1 MRTISL
7 TALAAAACLAL
18 TGCVAAAPAGGQTLA
33 DTKSPVQLLRN
44 EAANRIPADLVA
56 DILNTQDDSTNC
68 RTPETDPE
76 GLLRSWRS
84 IIRFQLVYGDS
95 VDVTA
100 VVDDLAESFVDQ
112 GWDRGIYGTASIIE
126 LTRSGSE
133 TNIHISTK
141 KPDDEKQAGAE
152 VQLAVAGPCVMTAG
166 KDSAEVL
173 KLGKVDDE

>member
-1 MRTISL
+1 MRSVPLI
-7 TALAAAACLAL
+7 ALAVLAALAL
-18 TGCVAAAPAGGQTLA
+18 SGCVESAPAGSQTLGQ
-33 DTKSPVQLLRN
+33 TKSPVQLIRN
-44 EAANRIPADLVA
+44 EVANRVPTDLVA

-84 IIRFQLVYGDS
+84 IIRFQLVYGEN
-95 VDVTA
+95 VDVMT

-141 KPDDEKQAGAE
+141 KANDETQVGAE
-152 VQLAVAGPCVMTAG
+152 IQLAVAGPCVMTAG
-166 KDSAEVL
+166 KDSSEVL
-173 KLGKVDDE
+173 GLGTVDDE